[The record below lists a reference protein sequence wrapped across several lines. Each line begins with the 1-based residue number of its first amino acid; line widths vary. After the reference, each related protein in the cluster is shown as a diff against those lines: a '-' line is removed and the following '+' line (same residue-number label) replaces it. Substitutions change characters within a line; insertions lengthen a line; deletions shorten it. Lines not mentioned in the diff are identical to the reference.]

1 LDRIQRTEIIVG
13 DCGERYDDGEEGGR
27 RRIKVSNINNTIPSC
42 TSINSILLLLVLAA
56 KERDVNLI

>member
-1 LDRIQRTEIIVG
+1 LDQIQRTEIIVG

-27 RRIKVSNINNTIPSC
+27 RRIKVSNINNTTPSC